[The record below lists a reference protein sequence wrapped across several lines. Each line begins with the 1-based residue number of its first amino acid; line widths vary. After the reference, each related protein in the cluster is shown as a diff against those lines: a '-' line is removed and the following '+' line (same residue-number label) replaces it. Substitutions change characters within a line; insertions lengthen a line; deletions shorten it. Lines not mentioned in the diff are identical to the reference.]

1 MEVLRTRYVFMLA
14 INMKG
19 IVYLYAKFSEKVTF
33 TT

>member
-19 IVYLYAKFSEKVTF
+19 IVYLECTQNFPKK
-33 TT
+33 